1 MALVDMAKTSK
12 ELAGD
17 YGGVTVA
24 APAQSL
30 YPYGLCISLCQDE
43 LDKLGLDGDCEVGD
57 MIDLRAMAKVTS
69 VSKNETTSGASI
81 RIELQ
86 ITHMETENESDEYN
100 DEEAD
105 EVPAYKVKNPYKK

>member
-1 MALVDMAKTSK
+1 MALVDMAKTPE
-12 ELAGD
+12 ELAKD
-17 YGGVTVA
+17 YLGAPTIA
-24 APAQSL
+24 APDQSR

-86 ITHMETENESDEYN
+86 ITHMETENESDEY
-100 DEEAD
+100 DDEAD
-105 EVPAYKVKNPYKK
+105 EAPVYKVKNPYKK